1 MPNRDTILKINLYL
15 IICEIESLRLKGIVL
30 RLYATA
36 MTSYMK
42 KKEEN
47 FASISFSYSSTRQR
61 GLHSHVS
68 VNLYVLSF
76 KVLYYRIAFKND
88 RHLVC

>member
-1 MPNRDTILKINLYL
+1 MSSRDTILKTKILFD
-15 IICEIESLRLKGIVL
+15 ICEIESLRLKGIV
-30 RLYATA
+30 RCLYAAA
-36 MTSYMK
+36 MTSYME

-68 VNLYVLSF
+68 VNLYVFSLKYF
-76 KVLYYRIAFKND
+76 TIG
-88 RHLVC
+88 

>member
-1 MPNRDTILKINLYL
+1 MSSRDTILKNKSLFD
-15 IICEIESLRLKGIVL
+15 ICEIESLRLKGIV
-30 RLYATA
+30 RGLYAAA

-47 FASISFSYSSTRQR
+47 FASTSFSYSSTRQQ

-68 VNLYVLSF
+68 VNLYVF
-76 KVLYYRIAFKND
+76 
-88 RHLVC
+88 LV